1 MIICALIQ
9 ILLFRDQSQY
19 HGDEQVL
26 SVAVVFDLLAKR
38 IAALRSQGFS
48 PSTIYGEQ
56 AYDESQMMESDIVER
71 IQRAEL
77 DYDC

>member
-1 MIICALIQ
+1 M
-9 ILLFRDQSQY
+9 SK
-19 HGDEQVL
+19 VL
-26 SVAVVFDLLAKR
+26 SVAKWSFDLLSKR
-38 IAALRSQGFS
+38 IAALRSQRFFS